1 MIKRDFTN
9 QYGYVCPTENE
20 AIRNAD
26 RKPDPPRKPSP
37 GVMHEEE
44 IKAMD
49 RHRKAQSLAAFMA
62 EPAKAETDEYK
73 QGLKRARAMKATI
86 EAMASIAG
94 YECRVTLKDKSTGKV
109 YEHDEL

>member
-1 MIKRDFTN
+1 MIRRDITN
-9 QYGYVCPTENE
+9 QFGYICPTENE

-26 RKPDPPRKPSP
+26 RKPDPPRKRSPS
-37 GVMHEEE
+37 VMREED

-49 RHRKAQSLAAFMA
+49 KHRKAQSMVDFVAGKP
-62 EPAKAETDEYK
+62 EDEEYK

-86 EAMASIAG
+86 AAMASIAG

>member
-1 MIKRDFTN
+1 MTRRDYTN

-26 RKPDPPRKPSP
+26 RKPEPPRKRSPS
-37 GVMHEEE
+37 VLREED

-49 RHRKAQSLAAFMA
+49 KHRKAQSMVDFVAGKP
-62 EPAKAETDEYK
+62 EDEEYK

-86 EAMASIAG
+86 AAMASIAG

>member
-1 MIKRDFTN
+1 VTRDNVN
-9 QYGYVCPTENE
+9 QHGYACPTEAQ
-20 AIRNAD
+20 AIYNAD
-26 RKPDPPRKPSP
+26 RKPDPPRKRSPS
-37 GVMHEEE
+37 VMYEED

-49 RHRKAQSLAAFMA
+49 KHRKAQSLAALME

-73 QGLKRARAMKATI
+73 QELKRARAMKATI
-86 EAMASIAG
+86 AAMATIAG